1 MDWRIRGAWRTTIHG
16 VIKNQTRLTT
26 NTFPFFTF
34 SLPGTL
40 PVSEALGEFTR
51 VLRCERWTPNQLT
64 LGKIKRTGRTL
75 GGSRRATERNGDCG
89 DTGGPQQTSVSIMP
103 QILAGTVL
111 PGHPLDTAAALLPSR
126 ALPEK
131 QATHP

>member
-1 MDWRIRGAWRTTIHG
+1 MNRRAWRTTIHG
-16 VIKNQTRLTT
+16 VIKSKTRLTT

-51 VLRCERWTPNQLT
+51 VLRCERWTPNRLT
-64 LGKIKRTGRTL
+64 QAGKIKRTGRTL
-75 GGSRRATERNGDCG
+75 GGSRRAPERNGDRG
-89 DTGGPQQTSVSIMP
+89 DTGSPQQTSVSIMP

-111 PGHPLDTAAALLPSR
+111 PGHPLATAAALLPSQ